1 MDERRAK
8 WMCAAALAALLLGVP
23 VRSAFAVT
31 PSGACCFATGACQDL
46 LETQCETQNG
56 DFIGGG
62 TTCQAIDC
70 SAPVAAPM
78 LSIAGLVA
86 ALGALG
92 GLGVYRLT
100 IGRRRA

>member
-1 MDERRAK
+1 
-8 WMCAAALAALLLGVP
+8 MCAVALAAVLIGMPVP
-23 VRSAFAVT
+23 SAFAAAQL
-31 PSGACCFATGACQDL
+31 GACCFANGACQDL
-46 LETQCETQNG
+46 VSFQCETQDG
-56 DFIGGG
+56 DFIGDG
-62 TTCQAIDC
+62 TSCQAIDC
-70 SAPVAAPM
+70 AAPVAAPM